1 MLSYEKFKELVTE
14 RLTELVKQDYPD
26 IEIKE
31 NSVAGHNCVEETLLF
46 SRHHD
51 GMGVSPT
58 LHLSK
63 MYSAYVRNEDF
74 DFHINQCYLQLCE
87 RLEYT
92 EEVRKSLYDKSAL
105 DHRITFELI
114 HTEQNKDF
122 LSSVPHREFQD
133 LSIIYNCTFRT
144 ENIKGRACVTNRLAE
159 FLNVTEEELYA
170 YAYENTKRVHKPIV
184 RPLEDVLLYAMFK
197 GHEGMN
203 LEEIP
208 ERDGTS
214 IISLY
219 MLTNCEE
226 KRGAV
231 SMLYTEELEKLAE
244 KLDSDLYILPASV
257 DMVLVTNTQDYTP
270 EGLAQ
275 IVYEMNCEVL
285 ALEDRLSNQVYHYNR
300 QTQEVSLATNTEHT
314 MLTDDYET
322 EEAEGIVE
330 TEAEEGMSMGMGVC

>member
-1 MLSYEKFKELVTE
+1 MLSYEKFKEMVTE

-31 NSVAGHNCVEETLLF
+31 SSVSGNNCVEDTLLF

-58 LHLSK
+58 LHFSK
-63 MYSAYVRNEDF
+63 LYSAYVDNKDF
-74 DFHINQCYLQLCE
+74 DFHINQCYLQLYE

-92 EEVRKSLYDKSAL
+92 EEVRKSLYDQSAL

-114 HTEQNKDF
+114 HTEQNKEF
-122 LSSVPHREFQD
+122 LSTVPHREFQD

-144 ENIKGRACVTNRLAE
+144 ENLEGRACVTNGLAK
-159 FLNVTEEELYA
+159 FLNVTEEDLYA

-208 ERDGTS
+208 ERDGTPLLS
-214 IISLY
+214 IY
-219 MLTNCEE
+219 MLTNSEE

-244 KLDSDLYILPASV
+244 KLDSDLYIMPASV
-257 DMVLVTNTQDYTP
+257 DMVLVTNTHEHSP
-270 EGLAQ
+270 ERLAN
-275 IVYEMNCEVL
+275 IVYEMNL
-285 ALEDRLSNQVYHYNR
+285 QSLMLEDRLSNQIYHYNR
-300 QTQEVSLATNTEHT
+300 QTQEITLATNTEHT

-322 EEAEGIVE
+322 EEAESIVE
-330 TEAEEGMSMGMGVC
+330 AEAEESMSMGMGVC

>member
-14 RLTELVKQDYPD
+14 RLSELIKQDYPD
-26 IEIKE
+26 IDIKE

-46 SRHHD
+46 SRQHD

-58 LHLSK
+58 LHFSK
-63 MYSAYVRNEDF
+63 LYSAYVRNDNF

-87 RLEYT
+87 RLEFT
-92 EEVRKSLYDKSAL
+92 EEVRKALNDQSPL

-114 HTEQNKDF
+114 HTEQNKEF
-122 LSSVPHREFQD
+122 LSDVLHREFQD
-133 LSIIYNCTFRT
+133 LSIIYNCSFRT
-144 ENIKGRACVTNRLAE
+144 ENLEGKACVTNRLAE
-159 FLNVTEEELYA
+159 LLDVTEEELYA
-170 YAYENTKRVHKPIV
+170 LAYENTKRVHKPIV
-184 RPLEDVLLYAMFK
+184 RPLEDVLLYTMFK
-197 GHEGMN
+197 DSEGMN

-214 IISLY
+214 LISLY

-257 DMVLVTNTQDYTP
+257 DMVLVTNTQGHTP

-275 IVYEMNCEVL
+275 IVYEMNCEML

-300 QTQEVSLATNTEHT
+300 QTQEISLATNTEHT
-314 MLTDDYET
+314 MLSNEPDVPVSDVEQ
-322 EEAEGIVE
+322 EG
-330 TEAEEGMSMGMGVC
+330 EEGMSMGMEMC

>member
-31 NSVAGHNCVEETLLF
+31 NRVAGHNFVEETLLF

-58 LHLSK
+58 LHFSK

-74 DFHINQCYLQLCE
+74 DFHINQCYLTLCE

-92 EEVRKSLYDKSAL
+92 EEVRKALNDQSPL

-114 HTEQNKDF
+114 HTEQNKEF
-122 LSSVPHREFQD
+122 LSDVPHREFQD
-133 LSIIYNCTFRT
+133 LSIIYNCSFRT
-144 ENIKGRACVTNRLAE
+144 ENIEGRAYVTNRLAE
-159 FLNVTEEELYA
+159 SLDVTEEELYA
-170 YAYENTKRVHKPIV
+170 LAYENTKRVHKPII
-184 RPLEDVLLYAMFK
+184 RPLEDVMLYTMFK
-197 GHEGMN
+197 EHEGIN

-208 ERDGTS
+208 ERNGTPLLP
-214 IISLY
+214 IY

-231 SMLYTEELEKLAE
+231 SMLYPEELQKLAE

-257 DMVLVTNTQDYTP
+257 DMVLVTNTQDHTP

-285 ALEDRLSNQVYHYNR
+285 ALEERLSNQVYHYNR
-300 QTQEVSLATNTEHT
+300 QTQEISLATNTGHT
-314 MLTDDYET
+314 MLSNEPDVPESDVEQ
-322 EEAEGIVE
+322 EE
-330 TEAEEGMSMGMGVC
+330 EEGMSMGMGV